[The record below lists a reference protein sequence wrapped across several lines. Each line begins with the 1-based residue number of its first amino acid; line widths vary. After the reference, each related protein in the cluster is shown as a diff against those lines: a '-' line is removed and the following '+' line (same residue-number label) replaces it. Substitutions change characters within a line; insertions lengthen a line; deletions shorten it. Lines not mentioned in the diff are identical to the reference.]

1 MITDNQAREA
11 IKSIAEYCKQH
22 TAEECECGNCG
33 LHRWCYI
40 GRIDRVPEGWAEY
53 MEVQA

>member
-22 TAEECECGNCG
+22 TAEECESGNCG
-33 LHRWCYI
+33 LYRWCYI

-53 MEVQA
+53 VEVQA